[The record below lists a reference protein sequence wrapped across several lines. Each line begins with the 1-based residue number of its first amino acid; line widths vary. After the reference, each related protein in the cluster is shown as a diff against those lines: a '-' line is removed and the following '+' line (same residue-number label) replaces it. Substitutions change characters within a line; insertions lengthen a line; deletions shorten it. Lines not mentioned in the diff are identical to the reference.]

1 VAPVSRSLSLSL
13 SPPSHASRIAARWNK
28 GDAAGLAAMYQAGA
42 IVIPPTADAWT
53 LNTGSALED
62 MFKEATTAAPGGASE
77 ALYVEAVESPQSTMF
92 VHEIGNA
99 STSVSPATLF
109 YKRYAKTESGW
120 LIDMHVM
127 AIGKT
132 VTDAGAEPRPTT
144 PAAGSAAA
152 TAQKLSVGM
161 YKSFSENTTAGRAK
175 YVAYFADDAVIVP
188 AKPANLNCNTKLFPV
203 CGTPAVPPCC
213 PPVNNSAAFLQKC
226 DMEAYSAEWSAFGMS
241 NSEHHVIEAVEA
253 PKGVIVE
260 FGVDLWM
267 DYRSPETQ
275 WGTTLSIWDLTG
287 SAGAPQVTLN
297 IQNIGECT
305 AGPDP
310 KDPAV
315 CKH

>member
-1 VAPVSRSLSLSL
+1 
-13 SPPSHASRIAARWNK
+13 
-28 GDAAGLAAMYQAGA
+28 
-42 IVIPPTADAWT
+42 
-53 LNTGSALED
+53 
-62 MFKEATTAAPGGASE
+62 
-77 ALYVEAVESPQSTMF
+77 
-92 VHEIGNA
+92 
-99 STSVSPATLF
+99 
-109 YKRYAKTESGW
+109 
-120 LIDMHVM
+120 
-127 AIGKT
+127 
-132 VTDAGAEPRPTT
+132 
-144 PAAGSAAA
+144 
-152 TAQKLSVGM
+152 
-161 YKSFSENTTAGRAK
+161 
-175 YVAYFADDAVIVP
+175 
-188 AKPANLNCNTKLFPV
+188 
-203 CGTPAVPPCC
+203 
-213 PPVNNSAAFLQKC
+213 
-226 DMEAYSAEWSAFGMS
+226 MS